1 MAKKTLSKT
10 SQATNKTSSNKS
22 VVKNVKARE
31 GIKNE
36 IIEKLNSLPDTDRV
50 DVFQTMGVGGDS
62 TDGK

>member
-1 MAKKTLSKT
+1 MPKKTLSKT

-36 IIEKLNSLPDTDRV
+36 IIEKLNSLPDTDRIE
-50 DVFQTMGVGGDS
+50 VFKTMGRRGLYRW
-62 TDGK
+62 